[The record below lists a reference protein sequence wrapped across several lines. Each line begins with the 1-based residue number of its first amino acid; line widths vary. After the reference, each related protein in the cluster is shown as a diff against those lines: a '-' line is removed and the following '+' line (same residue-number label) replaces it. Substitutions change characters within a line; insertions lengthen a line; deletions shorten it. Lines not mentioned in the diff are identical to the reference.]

1 AFTRFGYREAGG
13 DRGFGQ
19 VDRPC
24 QGDDLCHRHLDLG
37 TGLCTGATT
46 GSSASVNTG
55 LGRCAYTG
63 PSANTGLG
71 LGSGPGLGFARHL
84 PRSRG
89 QPLGTIQQVDDVASG
104 QVQIGP
110 VRYPAVTTS
119 SIRARTVLAVTAS
132 AASISVSAVG
142 GSAPAITNSIAIG
155 PPVTATP
162 THVLLPIVP
171 TGTLGS
177 VRRGL
182 VEGGAAALPDP
193 VPGRQVTTV
202 VFGPRLVQI
211 GKSTAIASAALRL
224 LPAVRLLVFWRVW
237 EAEQPPS
244 P

>member
-1 AFTRFGYREAGG
+1 MAFTRFGYREAGG

-19 VDRPC
+19 IDRPC
-24 QGDDLCHRHLDLG
+24 QGDDLRHRHLNLG
-37 TGLCTGATT
+37 TGLGP
-46 GSSASVNTG
+46 
-55 LGRCAYTG
+55 CANTG

-71 LGSGPGLGFARHL
+71 LGSRPGLGFARHL

-89 QPLGTIQQVDDVASG
+89 QPLGTNEQVDDIASS

-110 VRYPAVTTS
+110 VRYPAITTS
-119 SIRARTVLAVTAS
+119 SIRARTVLAS
-132 AASISVSAVG
+132 AANISVSAVG

-177 VRRGL
+177 VRRWQAG
-182 VEGGAAALPDP
+182 P
-193 VPGRQVTTV
+193 VGPYESGRDR
-202 VFGPRLVQI
+202 RLRRTRRP
-211 GKSTAIASAALRL
+211 ST
-224 LPAVRLLVFWRVW
+224 AVRLLVFRRVR